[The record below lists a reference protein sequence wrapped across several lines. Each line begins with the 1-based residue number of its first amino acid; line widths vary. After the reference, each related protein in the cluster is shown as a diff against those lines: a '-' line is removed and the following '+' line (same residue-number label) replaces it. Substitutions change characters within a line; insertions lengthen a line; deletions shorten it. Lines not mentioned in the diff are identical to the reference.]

1 MEWIIL
7 LLIKDTRGDK
17 NEIVVVRV
25 FADPQVAEV
34 AQWELKVQK
43 ASSPKLGHN
52 SLLSAKDQ
60 EAHKWPSPRQNTI

>member
-25 FADPQVAEV
+25 FADPQEENISGWSCSMRTQGARGIF
-34 AQWELKVQK
+34 
-43 ASSPKLGHN
+43 PKTR
-52 SLLSAKDQ
+52 S
-60 EAHKWPSPRQNTI
+60 